1 VPFVQVSDPSGEF
14 PVTFRQVSGGEDNR
28 DGSDSVFGLRD
39 ASLCP
44 RFLLNSRE
52 MLIRTAQGLS
62 VLRKCKPSHP
72 LSAAVYHPI
81 VRLCVSEGGARVA
94 CGMHEAWHR
103 AVESA
108 IRSMRV
114 REEREREQKR
124 KEAVGHQRSC
134 RAFSRKCMCILH
146 CGHLAL
152 DALHLAPDIL
162 LLPPSNQR
170 PNTKYRYMTLHRG
183 QHKLSLVLD
192 LN

>member
-1 VPFVQVSDPSGEF
+1 VRYLQVSDPSGEF
-14 PVTFRQVSGGEDNR
+14 PVTCKQVSDGEDDR

-39 ASLCP
+39 AALCP

-72 LSAAVYHPI
+72 LSAAVYHPL
-81 VRLCVSEGGARVA
+81 VRLCVSEVGAREA

-124 KEAVGHQRSC
+124 KEVVGDQCSC
-134 RAFSRKCMCILH
+134 RTFYTRAFCTAHILRH
-146 CGHLAL
+146 TH
-152 DALHLAPDIL
+152 
-162 LLPPSNQR
+162 
-170 PNTKYRYMTLHRG
+170 
-183 QHKLSLVLD
+183 
-192 LN
+192 